1 MEKPGTG
8 FSSKDFQ
15 SQVVPFI
22 TEDITECYTLRNAL
36 PEVAKTWVRN
46 MDNFVDMWKRLDE
59 KYVDEGKMVDI
70 IPTDVKIFK
79 QIKDNEHKRLLQF
92 IDALEKVNLEM
103 KFLDSELQNTT
114 IDNIIERKLPNDLK
128 LKWIERIYE
137 QNSKVD

>member
-1 MEKPGTG
+1 
-8 FSSKDFQ
+8 
-15 SQVVPFI
+15 
-22 TEDITECYTLRNAL
+22 
-36 PEVAKTWVRN
+36 